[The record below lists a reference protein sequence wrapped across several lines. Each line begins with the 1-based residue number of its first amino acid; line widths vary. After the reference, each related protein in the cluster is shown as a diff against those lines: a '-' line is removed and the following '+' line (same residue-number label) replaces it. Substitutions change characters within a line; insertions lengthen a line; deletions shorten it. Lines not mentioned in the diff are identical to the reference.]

1 MKSIRF
7 DTSRIEL
14 AFASAGCALLLVWGA
29 DVWVAHDYQ
38 ARAAREL
45 DRWRSEHPTAV
56 AVTEPGAPPRRLA
69 PASMI
74 GRLRIPR
81 IGLTAMVAEGIGS
94 GTLRRAVGHL
104 PGSAYP
110 GDPGRTI
117 LAGHR
122 DTFFRGLQRVRR
134 GDEVELTTRE
144 GPVEYRVASA
154 SIVPPRGTGVLTGG
168 PDAQL
173 TLITCYPFD
182 YIGAAPLRFVVR
194 AERIPVTSR
203 AG

>member
-1 MKSIRF
+1 MTF
-7 DTSRIEL
+7 LCFNTSRLEL

-29 DVWVAHDYQ
+29 DLWVGRDYQ
-38 ARAAREL
+38 ARAASEL
-45 DRWRSEHPTAV
+45 DRWRRDHPAGTAV
-56 AVTEPGAPPRRLA
+56 ADAGTTPRRLA

-134 GDEVELTTRE
+134 GDDIELTTRE
-144 GPVEYRVASA
+144 GPVEYRVAST

-173 TLITCYPFD
+173 TLITCYPFE
-182 YIGAAPLRFVVR
+182 YIGPAPLRFVVR
-194 AERIPVTSR
+194 AERIAGPR